1 MVGDC
6 ILSEKKESA
15 FQYTIKYIF
24 FAAVLLA
31 AAALLYYAYDRF
43 VPHER
48 TMFPVSSEPFGT
60 VIIDAGH
67 GGMDGG
73 ATSDSGTLEKELNFE
88 ISLLLRDVLQA
99 SGVQV
104 ILTRDCDEMLD
115 CNAKGGSRKTR
126 DLRARVEIAE
136 ANPDALFVSI
146 HMNKFPSASVSG
158 VQLYYSPNNPESEV
172 LAQMIQSSVKSLLQ
186 PDNNRPL
193 KAADSK
199 IYVLHRTKNPAVLV
213 ECGFLSNYEEEQLLL
228 DNVYRHKLTLT
239 IAASIIEYLQ
249 GQYN

>member
-1 MVGDC
+1 M
-6 ILSEKKESA
+6 
-15 FQYTIKYIF
+15 
-24 FAAVLLA
+24 LLA

-73 ATSDSGTLEKELNFE
+73 ATSDSGTLEKELNLE

-193 KAADSK
+193 KAAGF
-199 IYVLHRTKNPAVLV
+199 KNL
-213 ECGFLSNYEEEQLLL
+213 C
-228 DNVYRHKLTLT
+228 
-239 IAASIIEYLQ
+239 ASSDKESRCSR
-249 GQYN
+249 

>member
-1 MVGDC
+1 M
-6 ILSEKKESA
+6 
-15 FQYTIKYIF
+15 
-24 FAAVLLA
+24 
-31 AAALLYYAYDRF
+31 
-43 VPHER
+43 
-48 TMFPVSSEPFGT
+48 
-60 VIIDAGH
+60 
-67 GGMDGG
+67 
-73 ATSDSGTLEKELNFE
+73 
-88 ISLLLRDVLQA
+88 
-99 SGVQV
+99 
-104 ILTRDCDEMLD
+104 ILTRDSDEMLD

-158 VQLYYSPNNPESEV
+158 VQLYYSPNNPESQE

-186 PDNNRPL
+186 TDNNRPL

-199 IYVLHRTKNPAVLV
+199 IYVLNRTKNPAVLV

-228 DNVYRHKLTLT
+228 DNVYRHKLALTL
-239 IAASIIEYLQ
+239 ASSVIEYIQ